1 MGLFKTAAKV
11 AVASRV
17 HGNVQRR
24 QHQRFAA
31 QDAASAATA
40 TAAQPVPAAPA
51 PVAAAPA
58 QVPAA
63 AVAAPA
69 APGGTDAMLSQ
80 LVTLGEL
87 RAAGVLTEGEFE
99 NQKARILAQ

>member
-24 QHQRFAA
+24 QHQRFSA
-31 QDAASAATA
+31 QDAASAVPA
-40 TAAQPVPAAPA
+40 TAAQPVAAPTA
-51 PVAAAPA
+51 P
-58 QVPAA
+58 
-63 AVAAPA
+63 VAAPA